1 VLQLLCVQS
10 ILIAGSMVLIAHVH
24 GDDLIPAIFFIV
36 FPSIIL
42 FVVSFLAGRGDPMT
56 QAAALYP
63 TAQFPPD
70 RDPITLGG
78 IVFGLSRFASNVL
91 GSLILAFSLLVALA
105 VVTDL
110 PGLFESGVLDPNM
123 PQQLDQNFGTHNWP
137 RIMNHVGAAI
147 SFITAMIAS
156 GFLLVPRRR
165 YGAFHMF
172 RAIVA
177 IGILFASMMALGH
190 NLPDWGTIS
199 PGESAGAS
207 IDTYLQAVHVPGVFW
222 GGILFM
228 LGVFM
233 LLWPAPKRRVL
244 PYSAPQVAAG
254 QVDVQMEKPA

>member
-1 VLQLLCVQS
+1 M
-10 ILIAGSMVLIAHVH
+10 ILIGHLNRQ
-24 GDDLIPAIFFIV
+24 DLPPAIVFIV
-36 FPSIIL
+36 LPSIVL
-42 FVVSFLAGRGDPMT
+42 FAVSSLVGRGGPMT
-56 QAAALYP
+56 QAPVLYP
-63 TAQFPPD
+63 TSQLSPD

-78 IVFGLSRFASNVL
+78 IVFGLSRFASNVV

-123 PQQLDQNFGTHNWP
+123 PQQLDQDFGTHNWP
-137 RIMNHVGAAI
+137 RIMIHVGAAI

-177 IGILFASMMALGH
+177 MGILFASMVTLGRH
-190 NLPDWGTIS
+190 LPDWGTIS

-207 IDTYLQAVHVPGVFW
+207 IDAYFQAVRVPGVFW
-222 GGILFM
+222 AGILFM
-228 LGVFM
+228 LGIFM
-233 LLWPAPKRRVL
+233 LLWPANRRRSQAVVTYQ
-244 PYSAPQVAAG
+244 PPVEQPQAPV
-254 QVDVQMEKPA
+254 EKTA